1 MNSVI
6 TTLNSVAKSFVDS
19 ALVMLIQSS
28 LLIIVLL
35 ILDLVLRRKVRA
47 VFRYCIWM
55 LVLVKL
61 VLPTTLSFPTG
72 FGYWYAG

>member
-6 TTLNSVAKSFVDS
+6 TTLNSVARSFVDS

-35 ILDLVLRRKVRA
+35 ILDLVL
-47 VFRYCIWM
+47 
-55 LVLVKL
+55 
-61 VLPTTLSFPTG
+61 
-72 FGYWYAG
+72 